1 MIEEES
7 QRDLNYFNVLEWMS
21 NNENGVGAELSFLE
35 YYRKLKIVQ
44 NQYSKLNASG
54 DRILIIYGA

>member
-44 NQYSKLNASG
+44 N
-54 DRILIIYGA
+54 